1 MSNKIGL
8 IINADDYG
16 YTRGVTFGILDA
28 YLHGL
33 VSSTTALTV
42 GEFFEESMELAS
54 RFPDFPIGIHL
65 ALTLKG
71 EKPLLGSEVPS
82 LINRDGSFI
91 GLQDLHKVESL
102 DLEKE
107 WTAQIEKFLS
117 TGRVPTHLDAHH
129 NVIGSSVTILNVAL
143 KLAKKY
149 KLPLRNPVRSLEQ
162 EPLYSICK
170 EAGVVT
176 PDRMYSG
183 FYNKGNDVSY
193 LKEMLESIHS
203 NPPGIY
209 ELNCHPG
216 YLDHHLLNKS
226 SYAHQRLDELTLL
239 TSPEVIDSFNSLNI
253 ELVSY
258 KIFK

>member
-1 MSNKIGL
+1 MNDKRYL

-42 GEFFEESMELAS
+42 GEFFEESMELAN

-71 EKPLLGSEVPS
+71 EKPILGNEVPS
-82 LINRDGSFI
+82 LINSDGCFI
-91 GLQDLHKVESL
+91 SIQDLDNIESH

-149 KLPLRNPVRSLEQ
+149 QLPLRNPVRSLEQ

-176 PDRMYSG
+176 PDKMYSG
-183 FYNKGNDVSY
+183 FYNKGKDASH
-193 LKEMLESIHS
+193 LKEMLKSIHS

-216 YLDHHLLNKS
+216 FLDHYLLDKS

-239 TSPEVIDSFNSLNI
+239 TSHEIITYFNSLNI